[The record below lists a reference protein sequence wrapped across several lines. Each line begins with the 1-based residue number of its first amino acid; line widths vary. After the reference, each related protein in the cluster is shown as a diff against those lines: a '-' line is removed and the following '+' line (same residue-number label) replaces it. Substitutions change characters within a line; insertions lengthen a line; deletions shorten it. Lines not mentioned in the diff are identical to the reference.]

1 VYRDVMAEGSIS
13 MSKAGVIA
21 TLMLSILAGAA
32 YAADWQSPV
41 RTALGV
47 AFLFL
52 APGLAVVELLA
63 IEDPLMRI
71 ALVPGISIAVGT
83 LVAVSLVYADAYS
96 PGLALALLEALTLA
110 TLLAAVLRRGALRFP
125 AAGSP

>member
-1 VYRDVMAEGSIS
+1 MT
-13 MSKAGVIA
+13 A
-21 TLMLSILAGAA
+21 TLLLSILAGVA

-52 APGLAVVELLA
+52 APGLAIVELLA
-63 IEDPLMRI
+63 IQDPLMRI

-83 LVAVSLVYADAYS
+83 LVAVSLVYADAFS
-96 PGLALALLEALTLA
+96 SGLALALLEALTLA
-110 TLLAAVLRRGALRFP
+110 ALLAAAVRRGAFRSA